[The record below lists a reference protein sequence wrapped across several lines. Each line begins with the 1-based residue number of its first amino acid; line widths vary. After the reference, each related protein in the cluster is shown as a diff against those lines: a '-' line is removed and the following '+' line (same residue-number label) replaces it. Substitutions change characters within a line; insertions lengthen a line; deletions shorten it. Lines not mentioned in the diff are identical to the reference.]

1 MINQEIV
8 QALEEIWNYMKL
20 DMKIEKADLIIGCGC
35 LNLEIPVKCADLL
48 KENYAQNI
56 LFSGG
61 LGKLT
66 TDKFQKTEAEIFK
79 DIAIEKGIEPR
90 KIYLEKESTNTGDNF
105 SFYLKIIEKYKI
117 KSDKIIIV
125 HNNLSQRRTLSAAKA
140 RIKNKEIS
148 VTSPNKT
155 FSQFI
160 ERLNSITEEEQYN
173 IISVIV
179 GDIQRLIIFP
189 QLGWQTEN
197 EVPETIIA
205 DYYKLKNF
213 GYNKYIY
220 DKERIQNLIDKN
232 GIAEGYEP
240 NYFN

>member
-1 MINQEIV
+1 MI
-8 QALEEIWNYMKL
+8 
-20 DMKIEKADLIIGCGC
+20 
-35 LNLEIPVKCADLL
+35 
-48 KENYAQNI
+48 
-56 LFSGG
+56 
-61 LGKLT
+61 
-66 TDKFQKTEAEIFK
+66 
-79 DIAIEKGIEPR
+79 
-90 KIYLEKESTNTGDNF
+90 
-105 SFYLKIIEKYKI
+105 
-117 KSDKIIIV
+117 
-125 HNNLSQRRTLSAAKA
+125 
-140 RIKNKEIS
+140 
-148 VTSPNKT
+148 TSPNKT

-197 EVPETIIA
+197 EVAETIIA

-232 GIAEGYEP
+232 GIVEGYEP

>member
-1 MINQEIV
+1 MINKEIV
-8 QALEEIWNYMKL
+8 QALEEIWNYMKI
-20 DMKIEKADLIIGCGC
+20 DMKIEKSDLIIGCGC

-105 SFYLKIIEKYKI
+105 SFSLKIIEKYKI

-148 VTSPNKT
+148 ITSPNKT

-160 ERLNSITEEEQYN
+160 EKLNNSTEEEQYR

-197 EVPETIIA
+197 EVPEIIIA
-205 DYYKLKNF
+205 DYYKLKKL
-213 GYNKYIY
+213 GYNKYIF

-232 GIAEGYEP
+232 GIAKGYEP

>member
-1 MINQEIV
+1 MINKEIV

-20 DMKIEKADLIIGCGC
+20 DMKTEKADLIIGCGC

-105 SFYLKIIEKYKI
+105 SFSLKIIEKYKI

-205 DYYKLKNF
+205 DYYKLKNL

-232 GIAEGYEP
+232 GIVEGYEP